1 MCIIDDNDAKI
12 RHKHLTKD
20 IQGLSRN
27 GKILNDLVLNY
38 ALKNINSTAKC
49 NVIFTSINNK
59 NPNKKSIIML

>member
-12 RHKHLTKD
+12 GHKHLTKD

-27 GKILNDLVLNY
+27 DKILNDLVLNY
-38 ALKNINSTAKC
+38 AFKNINSTAKC
-49 NVIFTSINNK
+49 SVIFTSINNK